1 MSLTA
6 PKPTER
12 RKNTP
17 PPLTDDQFREFTM
30 TSLEEGKQQ
39 FAEIK
44 SDVAALTGHVNTLTG
59 HIETLTT
66 ALAENT
72 EFTKKTAELSQ
83 KTADDTADLV
93 RIAQFGK
100 TVSRW
105 GRFSA
110 AFIACLTGWASKLSK
125 LLIPI
130 FIAAAIITL
139 FWRGEPIHWKDVI
152 EAVMK

>member
-12 RKNTP
+12 RKNTT

-72 EFTKKTAELSQ
+72 EFTKKTAKLSQ

-110 AFIACLTGWASKLSK
+110 GLIAWVAGLASTLSK

-130 FIAAAIITL
+130 FIAAAIATL
-139 FWRGEPIHWKDVI
+139 LWRGEPIHWKDVI

>member
-12 RKNTP
+12 RKNTT

-72 EFTKKTAELSQ
+72 EFTKKTAKLSQ
-83 KTADDTADLV
+83 KKQRMTR
-93 RIAQFGK
+93 RIWSALR
-100 TVSRW
+100 SSAR
-105 GRFSA
+105 RFRDGAGS
-110 AFIACLTGWASKLSK
+110 L
-125 LLIPI
+125 P
-130 FIAAAIITL
+130 
-139 FWRGEPIHWKDVI
+139 D
-152 EAVMK
+152 